1 MRLDLRESIQTGRSA
16 DEVFAYVSDFRRH
29 GDWRTEVYS
38 STQSPPGPMAEGSR
52 LVEEARIMGRRVV
65 TESVVNEFEAG
76 RRFAFRHISGPIP
89 VSGEYLVEPVTG
101 GAVLTYGL
109 QAELRGPWA
118 LAAPYLRRAGPRMM
132 AASLRNLQTRLHE

>member
-1 MRLDLRESIQTGRSA
+1 
-16 DEVFAYVSDFRRH
+16 
-29 GDWRTEVYS
+29 
-38 STQSPPGPMAEGSR
+38 
-52 LVEEARIMGRRVV
+52 MGRRVV